1 MATSHYAITQEKV
14 FRLLERLEALAT
26 EEDISPEMLVE
37 CRRVIL
43 RRKN

>member
-1 MATSHYAITQEKV
+1 MTTSHSAITQEKV

-37 CRRVIL
+37 
-43 RRKN
+43 